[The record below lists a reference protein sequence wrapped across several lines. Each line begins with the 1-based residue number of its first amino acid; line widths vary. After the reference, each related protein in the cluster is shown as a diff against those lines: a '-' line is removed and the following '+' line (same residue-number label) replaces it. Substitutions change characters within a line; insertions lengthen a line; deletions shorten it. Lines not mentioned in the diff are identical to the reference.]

1 MRMNHRVTGTISVG
15 ALGLAAAFACAVTM
29 FAQGVAP
36 AGQAPSAQQL
46 FEAAQYD
53 QALKT
58 IAARRTA
65 NPAAAM
71 NPVEAYLA
79 GHVYLRMNR
88 NVNAK
93 QEFARLAASDAPVW
107 RLVGESSVLLIDGN
121 LDLALQKV
129 TQATTLLAAG
139 PAMTSPTDGSPP
151 VVANAPEK
159 FHASYQTGLVKARR
173 EDWQGAGAAFARAAQ
188 LDPAFGYAHYYAGM
202 AYSRVRRPD
211 LVALHFQHFL
221 KIAPKAPERPAVM
234 SILRT
239 IRGI

>member
-1 MRMNHRVTGTISVG
+1 MGLNTRASGQVG
-15 ALGLAAAFACAVTM
+15 VSLFGLAAAILAWSVTVL
-29 FAQGVAP
+29 AQGVAP

-46 FEAAQYD
+46 FEAAQYQ
-53 QALKT
+53 QALQA

-65 NPAAAM
+65 GGGMNPA
-71 NPVEAYLA
+71 EAYLA
-79 GHVYLRMNR
+79 GQVYLRMNR
-88 NVNAK
+88 NDNAK
-93 QEFARLAASDAPVW
+93 QEFARLVASEAPVW
-107 RLVGESSVLLIDGN
+107 RLVGESAVSLVDGR

-139 PAMTSPTDGSPP
+139 PAMTSPTDGTPP
-151 VVANAPEK
+151 AVANATEK
-159 FHASYQTGLVKARR
+159 FHTAYQTGLVKARR
-173 EDWQGAGAAFARAAQ
+173 EDWLGAAQAFQRAAQ
-188 LDPAFGYAHYYAGM
+188 INPGFGYAHYYAGM

-211 LVALHFQHFL
+211 LVALHFDHFL